1 MRTCPLGSMLW
12 GRRSASS
19 PSDAQLCTR
28 GFGDSLS
35 GCCEGGCLFAYYGF
49 RGSGRGSIDPIR
61 FVIGGACWSPFP
73 PATSGCQLVS
83 MFFLAIS
90 SCQLVSLPCSLSSSP
105 FRAVSWSPG
114 LRSLSSPPFRV
125 ACGFSL
131 PRPCPF
137 LPRHGA
143 PFSWGP
149 HRPAEHCLSP
159 RQRWSV
165 RKTGG
170 RHWARRRVAAPS

>member
-19 PSDAQLCTR
+19 PSDAQLCTH
-28 GFGDSLS
+28 GFDDSLS

-49 RGSGRGSIDPIR
+49 RGSGRESIDPIR

-73 PATSGCQLVS
+73 FPGISGCQLVP
-83 MFFLAIS
+83 LAS
-90 SCQLVSLPCSLSSSP
+90 APCS
-105 FRAVSWSPG
+105 
-114 LRSLSSPPFRV
+114 SLSPRV

-143 PFSWGP
+143 PFHGIPTGLRYIVSSRGVLLV
-149 HRPAEHCLSP
+149 RLQNRGSSLGETTCRSALLNGEQVLMGDE
-159 RQRWSV
+159 RQL
-165 RKTGG
+165 
-170 RHWARRRVAAPS
+170 ARLLAP